1 MLVRIGD
8 EPLSEGDGR
17 LALYPDGRD
26 DSGLHLAVDVLERS
40 GIRHD
45 SNTLDLLAQ
54 GGGLLLA
61 NVTFERAD
69 EDRVV
74 SLLEGEGVEV
84 VYED

>member
-8 EPLSEGDGR
+8 EPSSEGDGR

-54 GGGLLLA
+54 GSGLVLA
-61 NVTFERAD
+61 PIVHDAAA
-69 EDRVV
+69 
-74 SLLEGEGVEV
+74 
-84 VYED
+84 